1 MRTYK
6 VIYNSIGTEMMSEIE
21 ADFIYIKDGVLVL
34 ARNTNSQGHINVAAF
49 SSFISCV
56 QQKTKRY

>member
-21 ADFIYIKDGVLVL
+21 ADFIYIKD
-34 ARNTNSQGHINVAAF
+34 
-49 SSFISCV
+49 
-56 QQKTKRY
+56 KKERYWG